1 MRPPPEVFGE
11 TDEFQENFQEE
22 NMVDQ
27 IEKLYEKANEATD
40 GFTWRSYAPE
50 VDELDRLIEN
60 IPQEVWLQ

>member
-1 MRPPPEVFGE
+1 
-11 TDEFQENFQEE
+11 
-22 NMVDQ
+22 MVDQ

-50 VDELDRLIEN
+50 LDELDKLIEN